1 MARLRISAI
10 VARVV
15 LCPNEQSCRGSSQMA
30 RNVRQEAVV
39 SGEMFRGRCY
49 SQGVVCY
56 PWFVPTSRS
65 SLSSSA
71 LLALRM
77 LESIGARGLERPP
90 HGGLVDVKVVR
101 RQVLWSVS
109 GRALALRLP
118 FLRLPFRLSGRLGSQ
133 VIVQERGRRVPPPVP
148 RPALDLLGPVD
159 LLGPGAAHLVGL
171 VAGSP
176 VHLDVEGT
184 PALSSAVHGP
194 VELGRRRRGRRGL
207 VPAGKQGSHGS
218 HSRAY
223 RPCSCVRAR
232 VYAALVV

>member
-1 MARLRISAI
+1 MARLRISAM

-15 LCPNEQSCRGSSQMA
+15 LCPNQQSCRGSSDGA
-30 RNVRQEAVV
+30 KCALLAAICW
-39 SGEMFRGRCY
+39 SLLLLTGC
-49 SQGVVCY
+49 VCY

-77 LESIGARGLERPP
+77 LESVGARGLERPP

-109 GRALALRLP
+109 GRARLA
-118 FLRLPFRLSGRLGSQ
+118 LRLPFRLSGRLGSQ
-133 VIVQERGRRVPPPVP
+133 GIVQERGRRVPPPVP

>member
-1 MARLRISAI
+1 MLLGC
-10 VARVV
+10 VV
-15 LCPNEQSCRGSSQMA
+15 T
-30 RNVRQEAVV
+30 
-39 SGEMFRGRCY
+39 GEMFRGRCY

-77 LESIGARGLERPP
+77 LESVGARGLERPP

-109 GRALALRLP
+109 GRALALRLS
-118 FLRLPFRLSGRLGSQ
+118 FRLSGRLGSQ
-133 VIVQERGRRVPPPVP
+133 GIVQELGRRMPPPVP

-194 VELGRRRRGRRGL
+194 VELGRRRRGR
-207 VPAGKQGSHGS
+207 
-218 HSRAY
+218 
-223 RPCSCVRAR
+223 
-232 VYAALVV
+232 

>member
-77 LESIGARGLERPP
+77 LESVGARGLERPP

-109 GRALALRLP
+109 GRALALRLS
-118 FLRLPFRLSGRLGSQ
+118 FRLSGRLGSQ
-133 VIVQERGRRVPPPVP
+133 GIVQERGRRMPPPVP

-171 VAGSP
+171 VVRSP